1 VLGNAK
7 GLSGLMSQY
16 AQDSDTEDSDVDVD
30 TSMYNVEAGQF
41 NSNLI
46 VVMEVEVVSNTSFSV
61 LSIVLLC

>member
-1 VLGNAK
+1 MLGNAK

>member
-1 VLGNAK
+1 
-7 GLSGLMSQY
+7 MSQY